1 MANHFV
7 NEAVAK
13 RLLEGQVREKL
24 IALENNPSLSTKASS
39 YSANSTMY
47 PSGQIPFVE
56 KHMAYLMAH
65 PKLDHDQY
73 LANLKLMLKTR
84 N

>member
-1 MANHFV
+1 MANHYV

-13 RLLEGQVREKL
+13 RLLDGQVREKL
-24 IALENNPSLSTKASS
+24 IAFERNPQLNTRPSS
-39 YSANSTMY
+39 YSANAAIY

-73 LANLKLMLKTR
+73 LANLRLMLKTR

>member
-1 MANHFV
+1 MANHFI

-13 RLLEGQVREKL
+13 RLLEGHVREKL
-24 IALENNPSLSTKASS
+24 IELERNPLLNTRPSS
-39 YSANSTMY
+39 YSANSAVY

-73 LANLKLMLKTR
+73 IANLRLMLKTR

>member
-1 MANHFV
+1 MASHYI

-13 RLLEGQVREKL
+13 RLLDGKVREKL
-24 IALENNPSLSTKASS
+24 EALEKNPQLNTRATS
-39 YSANSTMY
+39 YSANSSVY
-47 PSGQIPFVE
+47 PDGQMPFVD
-56 KHMAYLMAH
+56 KHMAYLKAH

-73 LANLKLMLKTR
+73 IANLRLMLKNR

>member
-13 RLLEGQVREKL
+13 RLLEGNVREKL
-24 IALENNPSLSTKASS
+24 IELERDPSLNTRPSS
-39 YSANSTMY
+39 YSANSAVY
-47 PSGQIPFVE
+47 PDGQIPFVE
-56 KHMAYLMAH
+56 KHIAYLMAH

-73 LANLKLMLKTR
+73 IANLRLMLKTR
-84 N
+84 T

>member
-13 RLLEGQVREKL
+13 RLSEGNVREKL
-24 IALENNPSLSTKASS
+24 IALERNPSLNTRPST
-39 YSANSTMY
+39 YSANSAAY
-47 PSGQIPFVE
+47 PSGQIPFVD
-56 KHMAYLMAH
+56 KHFAYLMAH

-73 LANLKLMLKTR
+73 IANLRLMLKNR
-84 N
+84 G